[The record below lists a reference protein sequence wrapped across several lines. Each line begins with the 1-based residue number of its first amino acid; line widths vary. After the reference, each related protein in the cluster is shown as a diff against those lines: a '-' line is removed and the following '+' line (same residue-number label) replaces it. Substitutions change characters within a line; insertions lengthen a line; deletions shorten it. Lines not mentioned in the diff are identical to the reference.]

1 MWDQPSL
8 QLPAICVGRCAK
20 TRTAQRASQ
29 TSWGATDGGWCR
41 LSPVGR
47 HSQHSV
53 VETITG
59 VFVLIMNTLYLVLA
73 ACCFIANVISLP
85 QQTVSSEKAGED
97 PVTPASTTEPEPE
110 SSSVTPS
117 SAEPSAEPEDNS
129 EEPAPEP
136 ENISEPEPESSAPE
150 PESSSPELES
160 SPPEPESNYPE
171 PESESSDPEPEA
183 EGEPGL

>member
-1 MWDQPSL
+1 MGSL
-8 QLPAICVGRCAK
+8 
-20 TRTAQRASQ
+20 
-29 TSWGATDGGWCR
+29 
-41 LSPVGR
+41 
-47 HSQHSV
+47 

-129 EEPAPEP
+129 EEPTPEP

-150 PESSSPELES
+150 PESSSLELES

-171 PESESSDPEPEA
+171 PESESSDPEPYKRYSNRKKTKENFYQK
-183 EGEPGL
+183 PNCWRNS

>member
-1 MWDQPSL
+1 MGSL
-8 QLPAICVGRCAK
+8 
-20 TRTAQRASQ
+20 
-29 TSWGATDGGWCR
+29 
-41 LSPVGR
+41 
-47 HSQHSV
+47 

-129 EEPAPEP
+129 EEPTPEP

-171 PESESSDPEPEA
+171 PESESSDPEPAKHNEA
-183 EGEPGL
+183 AEPAHPLINGKKNEPSSANGLGEAFALVSLTAVILQLR